1 MKLLL
6 QLGQVTTSFMSHAE
20 LMNIK
25 SHDSK
30 LFHAHVAIVIA
41 AVYPYRLKRK
51 PVTLYDYD
59 FNSFCSSIICMDGFH
74 LNFNIESYH
83 FDIFDM

>member
-6 QLGQVTTSFMSHAE
+6 QLGQLTTSFTSRAE

-25 SHDSK
+25 SHSSK

-41 AVYPYRLKRK
+41 AVCPYRLKRK

-74 LNFNIESYH
+74 FNSNIESYN